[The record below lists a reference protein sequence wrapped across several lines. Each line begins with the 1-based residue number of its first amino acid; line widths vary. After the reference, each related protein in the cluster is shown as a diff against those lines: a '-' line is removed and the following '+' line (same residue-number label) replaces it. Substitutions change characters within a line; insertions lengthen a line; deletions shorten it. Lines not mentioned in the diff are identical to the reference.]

1 MVITNK
7 DAFNRKYKFKKGTSH
22 SRAARSR
29 LSGIPV
35 RILTEVYKRGVGAR
49 RSNPT
54 SVRSATTGK
63 KSGTKSLL
71 GKMSGPQWGV
81 AREYSFIMK
90 KSGTWGKADK
100 DLADKVRKLKK

>member
-1 MVITNK
+1 MVVTNK

-22 SRAARSR
+22 SRSEIAR

-35 RILTEVYKRGVGAR
+35 RILTEVYRRGLGAR
-49 RSNPT
+49 RGNPT

-71 GKMSGPQWGV
+71 GKMSGPQWGT
-81 AREYSFIMK
+81 ARIYSFVMK
-90 KSGTWGKADK
+90 RPGTWGGSDK
-100 DLADKVRKLKK
+100 DLATKVRKLKK